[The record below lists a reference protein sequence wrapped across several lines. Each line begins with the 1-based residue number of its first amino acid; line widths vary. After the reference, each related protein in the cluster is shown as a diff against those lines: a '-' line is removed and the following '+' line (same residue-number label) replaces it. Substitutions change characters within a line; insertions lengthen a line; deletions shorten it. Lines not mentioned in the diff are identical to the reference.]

1 MVSAHNEERGAPTPR
16 SHRVLYALM
25 GLCVV
30 GIIVFAWLLISGSR
44 EYSRGGVAYEH
55 IRSAVSLP
63 MSLPGPT
70 SGRKDLAAEEG
81 DVVVPQAAPSSGI
94 DFRVARELNG
104 DIVGWIVGGE
114 IIDYPIVRGTDNDYY
129 LTHLVNHERNKV
141 GSIFMD
147 YRNQGDFFDRAT
159 VVYGH
164 NMKDGSMF
172 ASLMRYKSQDYFDQF
187 PTMRLYT
194 PKGDYIIK
202 LFAGKVV
209 DGNEDLAC
217 YVSAGTGDFYDQLDA
232 LRKVST
238 FHSNT
243 VVEADDRILIL
254 CTCSH
259 ETANARFAVF
269 GKLTPVSD

>member
-1 MVSAHNEERGAPTPR
+1 MVSGHNEERGPIPR

-55 IRSAVSLP
+55 IRSAVSLR
-63 MSLPGPT
+63 PT
-70 SGRKDLAAEEG
+70 SGRKDLAAEER
-81 DVVVPQAAPSSGI
+81 DVVVPQAAPSSVI
-94 DFRVARELNG
+94 DFALHANSTGISWVDSGWG
-104 DIVGWIVGGE
+104 DHRLSHRPG
-114 IIDYPIVRGTDNDYY
+114 PDNDYY

-147 YRNQGDFFDRAT
+147 YRNRGDFFDRAT

-202 LFAGKVV
+202 LFGERWWTATRIWPVTSPPAQATSRSARCAQKGL
-209 DGNEDLAC
+209 DLPQQHC
-217 YVSAGTGDFYDQLDA
+217 RGG
-232 LRKVST
+232 
-238 FHSNT
+238 
-243 VVEADDRILIL
+243 
-254 CTCSH
+254 
-259 ETANARFAVF
+259 
-269 GKLTPVSD
+269 G